1 MSPVNDLCDGLKSN
15 PYDTSHLSTWPR
27 SCRRNDPVT
36 PRPQSPSG
44 FIRTHLS

>member
-15 PYDTSHLSTWPR
+15 PSHLSTWPR

-36 PRPQSPSG
+36 PRPQS
-44 FIRTHLS
+44 IVIA